1 MITKHKFGVFKFTKT
16 ISWEEFNLPITAELT
31 ETPEN
36 SDEVVLYIDDSNNLM
51 LTTLD
56 YNNNKETLLKGML
69 EQL

>member
-16 ISWEEFNLPITAELT
+16 ISWNEFNIPITAEPT

-36 SDEVVLYIDDSNNLM
+36 LDEVVLYIDDSNNLM